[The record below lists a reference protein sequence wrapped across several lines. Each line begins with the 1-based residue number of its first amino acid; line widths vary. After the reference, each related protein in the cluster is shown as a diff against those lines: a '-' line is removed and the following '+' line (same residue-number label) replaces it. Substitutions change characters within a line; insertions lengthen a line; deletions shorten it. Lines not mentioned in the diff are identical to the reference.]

1 MDSYSKIQHSFR
13 MVRDGREKKK
23 EPANPYMDMFLAV
36 DISSYSEVLYSKGLL
51 MANGQPIDVIQ
62 GWIDQLPSVISLSSP
77 QSFLASSLITVAAI
91 VLL

>member
-36 DISSYSEVLYSKGLL
+36 DISQLIISSYSEVLYSKGL
-51 MANGQPIDVIQ
+51 G
-62 GWIDQLPSVISLSSP
+62 
-77 QSFLASSLITVAAI
+77 
-91 VLL
+91 